1 MTSTHTLTKDPKLS
15 SVTVFVSTRMNE
27 VTDDFYFDKSTI
39 RADFSN
45 TASLMTSSSGPSL
58 FKSAGPDFGTTTL
71 SQSYSFRQSAKQ
83 IIPTVREKHSFMQKI
98 QPTETSQQRSLSSNI
113 NTVKLA
119 TQFASAVSMVILSSR
134 TALST
139 TGELHLSTPS
149 LSLSNSFR
157 HIAKDLTSTTLT
169 GSREMSSFTQNIRA
183 AKTSQQRLS
192 SSNSIDFEVSD
203 DFYFDTVSLV
213 TRFAS
218 TVSIVSLSSR
228 PALSTSGGLHLITTR
243 FSQSYYFRHSA
254 KELASSTLTAS
265 REMLYSTQNIQATK
279 ASQQRTLSSN
289 TIGFEVSD
297 DIYSSK
303 VILSSH
309 FTSAHAVSM
318 VILSSSPGLH
328 TSDGLILSGNKS
340 SFTKEVPETGRRE
353 TRTIQ
358 PARTSQQRMFSS
370 DATGSKGN

>member
-1 MTSTHTLTKDPKLS
+1 MTSL
-15 SVTVFVSTRMNE
+15 
-27 VTDDFYFDKSTI
+27 
-39 RADFSN
+39 
-45 TASLMTSSSGPSL
+45 SGPSL
-58 FKSAGPDFGTTTL
+58 SKSTGPHFGTTTL

-83 IIPTVREKHSFMQKI
+83 ILPTLRETHSFMQKI

-169 GSREMSSFTQNIRA
+169 GWREMFSFTQNIRA

-192 SSNSIDFEVSD
+192 SSNTIDLEVSD
-203 DFYFDTVSLV
+203 DFYVNTALLV

-228 PALSTSGGLHLITTR
+228 PALSTSGSLHLITTR
-243 FSQSYYFRHSA
+243 FSQSYYFRHTA
-254 KELASSTLTAS
+254 KELASSTLTGS
-265 REMLYSTQNIQATK
+265 RGMLYSSQNIQATK
-279 ASQQRTLSSN
+279 ASQQRTLSGNS
-289 TIGFEVSD
+289 IGFEASD

-328 TSDGLILSGNKS
+328 TSDGLFLSGNKS
-340 SFTKEVPETGRRE
+340 SFIKEVPETSRRE

-358 PARTSQQRMFSS
+358 PTKTSQQRMFSG